1 MGLYVPATPAQQ
13 GEDIGARRGTIVK
26 LRSCTEGPSPP
37 QQLRSFPPLTSELC
51 PTLSTD
57 NQHQN
62 AF

>member
-1 MGLYVPATPAQQ
+1 MGPDVPATPAQQ

-26 LRSCTEGPSPP
+26 LGSCTERPSPP

>member
-26 LRSCTEGPSPP
+26 LRSEGPSPP

-57 NQHQN
+57 NQQQN